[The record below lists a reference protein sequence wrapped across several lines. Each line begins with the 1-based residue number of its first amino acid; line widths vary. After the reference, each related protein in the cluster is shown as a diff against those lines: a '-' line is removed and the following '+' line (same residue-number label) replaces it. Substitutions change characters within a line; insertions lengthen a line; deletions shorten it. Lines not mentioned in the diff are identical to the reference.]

1 MTSTPGPTHLSS
13 HHRNTLRK
21 IFQHPT
27 SHNIEWHDVVSL
39 LEAVGSVAPHR
50 DGTIAVTVGSQQGF
64 LDGPEGKD
72 TDIDTIAGL
81 RRMLTAA
88 GYAEANLRD
97 G

>member
-13 HHRNTLRK
+13 HHRNTMRK

-50 DGTIAVTVGSQQGF
+50 DGKFAVTVGSEKGF
-64 LDGPEGKD
+64 FDIPEGKD
-72 TDIDTIAGL
+72 IDIDTVAGL
-81 RRMLTAA
+81 RRILTAA
-88 GYAEANLRD
+88 GYDEA
-97 G
+97 GGHGG

>member
-1 MTSTPGPTHLSS
+1 M
-13 HHRNTLRK
+13 RK

-39 LEAVGSVAPHR
+39 LEAVGAVEPHR
-50 DGTIAVTVGSQQGF
+50 DGKIAVAVGPEKGF
-64 LDGPEGKD
+64 FDIPEGKD
-72 TDIDTIAGL
+72 VDIDTVAGL

-88 GYAEANLRD
+88 GYGEAGVRD